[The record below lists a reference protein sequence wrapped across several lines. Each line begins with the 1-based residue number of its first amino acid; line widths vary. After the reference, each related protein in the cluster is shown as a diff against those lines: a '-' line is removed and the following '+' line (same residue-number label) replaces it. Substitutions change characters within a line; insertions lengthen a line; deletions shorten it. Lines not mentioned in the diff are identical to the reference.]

1 MKRWMLVLMLL
12 VLTLVAA
19 QCGGQPSTPA
29 VPAAQATTAPAAA
42 QPKAAT
48 QATTAPAAPAATTAP
63 TAAAKA
69 AATAP
74 ATTAASSAAPAAGD
88 LGSAA
93 NPIKMAFVP
102 SSDAQKLATSLDKV
116 GQMLEQQTGLKFK
129 TSVPTS
135 FAATV
140 EAMNAGQIDIGW
152 LNPLSYVVGNNR
164 YGIELLL
171 TTTRNGSKVYPFS
184 IIVAKDSP
192 IKTVQDLKGK
202 KLASADPLSTSGNLY
217 PRAYLTQQGVI
228 PDKDVQFVYAGGHD
242 KAVIALVNGQ
252 TDAAAVFGEFKGT
265 PDARDRAKASVPD
278 VYDKTRVLLN
288 SADVNFLIP
297 NDTVSVRKG
306 LPADIKKK
314 ISDGLL
320 AIAKTEDGIKELK
333 ALADIDGLVVGDP
346 KDYAPINDAAK
357 AANIDIGVVL
367 NTPTPAAPKPAAT
380 GGAAGGA
387 ATPAATAAAT
397 KAP

>member
-1 MKRWMLVLMLL
+1 MMLMLMLL

-19 QCGGQPSTPA
+19 QCGGQPQAPA
-29 VPAAQATTAPAAA
+29 APAAQATAPAAAPKATDAPKAAQPTTAPAAA
-42 QPKAAT
+42 APKATDAPKAA
-48 QATTAPAAPAATTAP
+48 QP
-63 TAAAKA
+63 TAAA
-69 AATAP
+69 
-74 ATTAASSAAPAAGD
+74 AAPAAGD
-88 LGSAA
+88 LGTAA

-116 GQMLEQQTGLKFK
+116 GQMLEKETGLKFK

-135 FAATV
+135 YAATV

-152 LNPLSYVVGNNR
+152 LNPLSYVVGANR
-164 YGIELLL
+164 YGLDLLL

-202 KLASADPLSTSGNLY
+202 KIASADPLSTSGNLY
-217 PRAYLTQQGVI
+217 PRAYLTQQGVL
-228 PDKDVQFVYAGGHD
+228 PDKDVQFVYSGGHD
-242 KAVIALVNGQ
+242 KSVIALTNGQ
-252 TDAAAVFGEFKGT
+252 VDAAAVFGEFKGT

-288 SADVNFLIP
+288 SADVPFLIP
-297 NDTVSVRKG
+297 NDTVSARKG
-306 LPADIKKK
+306 LPADIRKK
-314 ISDGLL
+314 ISDGLI
-320 AIAKTEDGIKELK
+320 AISKTEDGVKELK
-333 ALADIDGLVVGDP
+333 ALADIDGLVVGEP
-346 KDYAPINDAAK
+346 KDYQPINDAAK

-367 NTPTPAAPKPAAT
+367 NTPTPRPATTAAP
-380 GGAAGGA
+380 
-387 ATPAATAAAT
+387 TAAAT

>member
-1 MKRWMLVLMLL
+1 MKRWMLVLSLV

-19 QCGGQPSTPA
+19 QCGGQPATPA
-29 VPAAQATTAPAAA
+29 QPAAQATTAPAAA

-48 QATTAPAAPAATTAP
+48 QPTTAPAAAAPTTAP
-63 TAAAKA
+63 AAAPKT

-74 ATTAASSAAPAAGD
+74 AAASPAAAAPAAGD
-88 LGSAA
+88 LGTAA

-102 SSDAQKLATSLDKV
+102 SSDAQKLATSLEKV
-116 GQMLEQQTGLKFK
+116 GQMLEKETGLKFK

-140 EAMNAGQIDIGW
+140 EAMNANQIDIGW
-152 LNPLSYVVGNNR
+152 LNTLSYVVGNNR
-164 YGIELLL
+164 YGTDLML

-202 KLASADPLSTSGNLY
+202 KIAGADPLSTSGNLY

-228 PDKDVQFVYAGGHD
+228 PDKDVQFVYSGGHD
-242 KAVIALVNGQ
+242 KSIIALVNGQ
-252 TDAAAVFGEFKGT
+252 VDAAVTFGEFKGT

-297 NDTVSVRKG
+297 NDTVSARKG
-306 LPADIKKK
+306 LPADLKKK

-346 KDYAPINDAAK
+346 KDYQPINDAAK
-357 AANIDIGVVL
+357 AANIDIGTVL
-367 NTPTPAAPKPAAT
+367 NTPTPRPAAT
-380 GGAAGGA
+380 AAPAGGSA
-387 ATPAATAAAT
+387 APTAAAT

>member
-1 MKRWMLVLMLL
+1 MMLMLMLL

-19 QCGGQPSTPA
+19 QCGGQPQAPA
-29 VPAAQATTAPAAA
+29 APAAQATAPAAAPKATEAPKAVAQPTTAPAAA
-42 QPKAAT
+42 AP
-48 QATTAPAAPAATTAP
+48 TTAAAAKPAATTA
-63 TAAAKA
+63 A
-69 AATAP
+69 
-74 ATTAASSAAPAAGD
+74 AAPAAGD

-102 SSDAQKLATSLDKV
+102 SSDAQKLATSLEKV

-140 EAMNAGQIDIGW
+140 EAMNANQIDVGW
-152 LNPLSYVVGNNR
+152 LNTLSYVVGNNR
-164 YGIELLL
+164 YGTDLLL

-184 IIVAKDSP
+184 IIVPKDSP

-202 KLASADPLSTSGNLY
+202 KIAGADPLSTSGNLY
-217 PRAYLTQQGVI
+217 PRAYLMQQGVI
-228 PDKDVQFVYAGGHD
+228 PDKDVQWVYSGGHD
-242 KAVIALVNGQ
+242 KSIIALVNGQ
-252 TDAAAVFGEFKGT
+252 VDAAVTFGEFKGT

-306 LPADIKKK
+306 LPADIRKK

-346 KDYAPINDAAK
+346 KDYAPITDAAK
-357 AANIDIGVVL
+357 AANIDIGTVL
-367 NTPTPAAPKPAAT
+367 NTPTPRPATTAAP
-380 GGAAGGA
+380 
-387 ATPAATAAAT
+387 TAAAT

>member
-1 MKRWMLVLMLL
+1 MKRLMLMLMLL

-19 QCGGQPSTPA
+19 QCGGQP
-29 VPAAQATTAPAAA
+29 Q
-42 QPKAAT
+42 
-48 QATTAPAAPAATTAP
+48 APAAPAAQ
-63 TAAAKA
+63 
-69 AATAP
+69 ATAP
-74 ATTAASSAAPAAGD
+74 APAAPKATDAPKAAAPTTAPAPAAPKATDAPKAAAPTTAAAAAPAAGD
-88 LGSAA
+88 LGTAA

-102 SSDAQKLATSLDKV
+102 SSDAQKLATSLEKL
-116 GQMLEQQTGLKFK
+116 GQMLEKETGLKFK
-129 TSVPTS
+129 TTVPTS
-135 FAATV
+135 YAATV
-140 EAMNAGQIDIGW
+140 EAMNAGQIDVGW

-164 YGIELLL
+164 YGLELLL

-217 PRAYLTQQGVI
+217 PRAYLTQQGVL
-228 PDKDVQFVYAGGHD
+228 PDKDVQWVYSGGHD
-242 KAVIALVNGQ
+242 KSVIALTNGQ
-252 TDAAAVFGEFKGT
+252 VDAAAVFGEFKGT

-306 LPADIKKK
+306 LPADIRKK

-333 ALADIDGLVVGDP
+333 ALADIDGLVVGEP

-367 NTPTPAAPKPAAT
+367 NTPTPR
-380 GGAAGGA
+380 
-387 ATPAATAAAT
+387 PAATAAAT